1 MPPRSP
7 VAAPDVWL
15 SSRGYAAYCAR
26 GTHHAPRR
34 PSRTSAGSA
43 PKSGR
48 ARPGTRGSAQ
58 HRRRWERGEL
68 EIRYAELVALAMDR
82 LEGEAFGTTS
92 GMHPGGRQPNNPPAE
107 LSTSVGREEELAE
120 LCRLMETGRLLTLT
134 GTGGVGTTRVVIRLA
149 REVRRDY
156 PDGVGFVDLAPQ
168 SDLASLAR
176 TVAATLEACEDP
188 TRSVT
193 ATLAATR

>member
-1 MPPRSP
+1 
-7 VAAPDVWL
+7 
-15 SSRGYAAYCAR
+15 
-26 GTHHAPRR
+26 
-34 PSRTSAGSA
+34 
-43 PKSGR
+43 
-48 ARPGTRGSAQ
+48 
-58 HRRRWERGEL
+58 L

-82 LEGEAFGTTS
+82 LEVEAFGTTS

-193 ATLAATR
+193 ATLAATLGRRRVALVLDNCEHLLEECGRS